1 MPRDLKM
8 SINADLLE
16 VGDKV
21 VHPLDLKVRKVK
33 SIKKSLAHADHLD
46 FDFDGGHAL
55 SMWKTTHVTVIR
67 PVQTLHK

>member
-1 MPRDLKM
+1 MQL
-8 SINADLLE
+8 NADLIE

-33 SIKKSLAHADHLD
+33 KIQKSVAHSDHLD
-46 FDFDGGHAL
+46 FDFDGMPTL